1 MLFCRKCGAKL
12 PDDSAFCGKC
22 GTAVVTEVQEEAEEL
37 SPQAETEPA
46 KISLSKGVRSTSP
59 KRGTVKRNTNVEAQA
74 ETPSAAV
81 ADQVRSE
88 DVDVSQH
95 VARPKSEPVQIKR
108 FFADRSVYTFAA
120 KYFAVVAG
128 LLAVA
133 AIGVFGYCASN
144 DCSIDEEINSYHLVI
159 DTHLLSGY
167 GLPYDAAE
175 TSSVAS
181 ARNRALTL
189 VSGESGA
196 SASESGHSD
205 TAETKK

>member
-37 SPQAETEPA
+37 SPQVEAEPA
-46 KISLSKGVRSTSP
+46 KISLSKDVLSTAP
-59 KRGTVKRNTNVEAQA
+59 KRGKVKRSTTVEAQA

-88 DVDVSQH
+88 NVDVSVQS
-95 VARPKSEPVQIKR
+95 ARPKSGPVQIKR
-108 FFADRSVYTFAA
+108 FLADSSVYTYAA

-128 LLAVA
+128 LLVVA

-189 VSGESGA
+189 VSGDSGT
-196 SASESGHSD
+196 SASEPAHPD